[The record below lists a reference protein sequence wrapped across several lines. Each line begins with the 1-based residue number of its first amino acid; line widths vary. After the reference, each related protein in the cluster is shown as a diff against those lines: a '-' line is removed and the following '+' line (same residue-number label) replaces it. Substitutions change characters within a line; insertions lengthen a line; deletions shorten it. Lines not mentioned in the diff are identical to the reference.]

1 MPVTMDTQLSIFG
14 IEAHPPGP
22 GDLDGL
28 LAGSGQ
34 VVRLGGTARVS
45 IVVDAAWRVRVL
57 IAEFTRRGLATSW
70 DKATI
75 EGHFGVRTA
84 YSSRLA
90 PLGTRWLRGAVKR
103 PPPDFFLDGQRLR
116 LWCAAAGEPTED
128 GEGYSLHLGADE
140 ECWRVA
146 GKALAS
152 TGLPAELLGT
162 RAGGPLMRIEGRR
175 RIAHLAEIVG
185 DPPADVPPGLW
196 PTRIVRSEQQNGPV
210 PISSKTARKREPGTG
225 RATATTR
232 EAVFPDDPGLF
243 DL

>member
-1 MPVTMDTQLSIFG
+1 MQIAVDTQLSIFG

-28 LAGSGQ
+28 LAGAGQ

-57 IAEFTRRGLATSW
+57 ITEFTRRGLAASW

-90 PLGTRWLRGAVKR
+90 PLGARWLRGAVKR
-103 PPPDFFLDGQRLR
+103 PPSDFFLDALRLR

-128 GEGYSLHLGADE
+128 GDGYSLRLGSEE
-140 ECWRVA
+140 ECWKPV
-146 GKALAS
+146 GTALTAV
-152 TGLPAELLGT
+152 GLPADLLGT
-162 RAGGPLMRIEGRR
+162 RAGGPLMRIEGRKR
-175 RIAHLAEIVG
+175 VAHLAEIIG

-196 PTRIVRSEQQNGPV
+196 PTRKGRVEHQDGTVPV
-210 PISSKTARKREPGTG
+210 SLKSARKREPGAN

-232 EAVFPDDPGLF
+232 EAVFQDDPCLF

>member
-1 MPVTMDTQLSIFG
+1 VDTQLSIFG

-28 LAGSGQ
+28 LAGAGQ

-57 IAEFTRRGLATSW
+57 ITEFTRRGLATSW

-90 PLGTRWLRGAVKR
+90 PLGARWLRGAVKR
-103 PPPDFFLDGQRLR
+103 TPADFFLDAQRLR
-116 LWCAAAGEPTED
+116 LWCAAAGAPTED
-128 GEGYSLHLGADE
+128 GDGYSLHLGAEE
-140 ECWRVA
+140 ECWKPV
-146 GKALAS
+146 GKALAAV
-152 TGLPAELLGT
+152 GLPADLLGV
-162 RAGGPLMRIEGRR
+162 RAGGPLYRIEGRR
-175 RIAHLAEIVG
+175 RLAHLAEIIG
-185 DPPADVPPGLW
+185 DPPADVPPGQW
-196 PTRIVRSEQQNGPV
+196 PTRKVRVEQQNATMPV
-210 PISSKTARKREPGTG
+210 SSRSSRKREPGAN

-232 EAVFPDDPGLF
+232 EAVFPDEPGLF